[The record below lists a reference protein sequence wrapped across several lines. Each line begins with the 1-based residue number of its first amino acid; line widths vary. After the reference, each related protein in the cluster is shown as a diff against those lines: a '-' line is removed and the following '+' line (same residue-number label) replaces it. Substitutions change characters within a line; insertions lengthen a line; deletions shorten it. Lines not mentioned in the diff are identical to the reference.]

1 MSLHASATSS
11 ANLVK
16 GFAELKELRDSI
28 IQMQHQWHETV
39 EIMNALFR
47 QAEELDEQLSC
58 LERISREFTLCSGF
72 LHSQLERLVIIQRR
86 EELRGKETNALI
98 DAGIQAEVFRLL
110 EMKIMLPDDLLQL
123 DMIQLN
129 NLEEFLSGPQN
140 IESYGLLQKT
150 TARILEE
157 VCKHLLSS
165 EEEANLMLGHF
176 ILIPV
181 CTTEFFSLNTTM
193 DALKTRDCDEVASG
207 WVEIVNNTDLE
218 RGDSDDMNLQS
229 QSLVERQEG
238 LIQIANHLIQN
249 LRRKLKELAIL
260 NAQLREENAV
270 LCRKIAASTTIQD

>member
-1 MSLHASATSS
+1 MSLRASATSS

-39 EIMNALFR
+39 EIMNALLR

-58 LERISREFTLCSGF
+58 LERISREFTLCSGV
-72 LHSQLERLVIIQRR
+72 LHSQLERLVIIHRR
-86 EELRGKETNALI
+86 EELRGKETNALLNV
-98 DAGIQAEVFRLL
+98 GIQAEVFRLL
-110 EMKIMLPDDLLQL
+110 EMKIMLPDDLLQP
-123 DMIQLN
+123 DTIQLN

-165 EEEANLMLGHF
+165 EKA
-176 ILIPV
+176 
-181 CTTEFFSLNTTM
+181 TM
-193 DALKTRDCDEVASG
+193 DTLKTRDCDEVAPG

-218 RGDSDDMNLQS
+218 RGDSDEMNLASSIYTLLPTLAHNLLQQS
-229 QSLVERQEG
+229 PSLVERQEG
-238 LIQIANHLIQN
+238 FIQIANHLIQN

-270 LCRKIAASTTIQD
+270 LRRKIAASTTIQD

>member
-39 EIMNALFR
+39 EIMNALFS

-58 LERISREFTLCSGF
+58 LERISREFTSCSGF
-72 LHSQLERLVIIQRR
+72 LHSQLKRLVIIQRL

-165 EEEANLMLGHF
+165 EEEANLMLGRF

-193 DALKTRDCDEVASG
+193 DALKTQDCDEVASG

-238 LIQIANHLIQN
+238 LIQITNHLIQN
-249 LRRKLKELAIL
+249 LR
-260 NAQLREENAV
+260 
-270 LCRKIAASTTIQD
+270 